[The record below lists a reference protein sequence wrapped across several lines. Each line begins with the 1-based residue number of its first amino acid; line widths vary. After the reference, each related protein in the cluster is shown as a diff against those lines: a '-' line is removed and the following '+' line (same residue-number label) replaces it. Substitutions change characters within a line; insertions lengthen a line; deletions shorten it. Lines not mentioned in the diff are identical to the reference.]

1 MSNDLIEDPVLR
13 RFRVALEELYGDRL
27 ARVILYGS
35 RARGD
40 HRPDSDYDIAVFL
53 RDMPDRG
60 SEMRHLADVETE
72 ILFDTGVVINA
83 LPFPADAYQERTG
96 FMLEVR
102 HGVDL

>member
-1 MSNDLIEDPVLR
+1 
-13 RFRVALEELYGDRL
+13 
-27 ARVILYGS
+27 
-35 RARGD
+35 
-40 HRPDSDYDIAVFL
+40 
-53 RDMPDRG
+53 
-60 SEMRHLADVETE
+60 MRHLADVETE